1 MAKVNEQKRT
11 RKTMPT
17 LVVKPLEPSTW
28 IAFAQ
33 LVEEN
38 NGFTRTRQI
47 APHRW
52 VVTKIVVASSTGEQS

>member
-38 NGFTRTRQI
+38 NGF